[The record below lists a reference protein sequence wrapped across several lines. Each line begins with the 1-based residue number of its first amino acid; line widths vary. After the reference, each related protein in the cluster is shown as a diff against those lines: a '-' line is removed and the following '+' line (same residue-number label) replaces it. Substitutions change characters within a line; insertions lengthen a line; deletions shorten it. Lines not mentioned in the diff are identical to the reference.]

1 MATYVCLWLLV
12 AINGDLMY
20 TGFLLCFSS
29 VMTIKTFYRDLF
41 ARFDDMF
48 IDEMLSDEVM
58 LSELGRRIARIRVE
72 RGYTQ
77 AVLAEQAGISKRTL
91 ERLEAGASCQLN
103 SFIRVLRV
111 LGLLGGLEQLL
122 PAARPGPMALLH
134 GKGKQPQRA
143 RPSSSQTQEPGTEW
157 QWGDES

>member
-1 MATYVCLWLLV
+1 M
-12 AINGDLMY
+12 
-20 TGFLLCFSS
+20 
-29 VMTIKTFYRDLF
+29 K
-41 ARFDDMF
+41 
-48 IDEMLSDEVM
+48 IDELLSDEMV
-58 LSELGRRIARIRVE
+58 LAELGERIAALRVD

-122 PAARPGPMALLH
+122 PTARPGPMALLR
-134 GKGKQPQRA
+134 GKGK
-143 RPSSSQTQEPGTEW
+143 RPKRVRPTASNAEEPEAPWT
-157 QWGDES
+157 WGDET